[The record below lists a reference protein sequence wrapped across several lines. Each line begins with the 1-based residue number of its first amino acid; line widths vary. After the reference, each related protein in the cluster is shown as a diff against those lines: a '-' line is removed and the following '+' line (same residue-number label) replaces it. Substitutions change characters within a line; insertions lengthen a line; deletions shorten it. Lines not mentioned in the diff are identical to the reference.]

1 MVICA
6 DPADSVRQAE
16 FISDAERVRVRVCG
30 VLKQVKQA
38 VQAQLFFAVA
48 FINFDNMRQSKRF
61 HVFSVCFFRCPAL
74 YCAAFCLMKESI
86 MKDDKLKGVFWA
98 GLSMVLWASSFP
110 VGRTLISNQMTDPV
124 TLGMLRFGLGGVLML
139 AFGPFLKLRGLFR
152 FSIKDG
158 VCLALLGLLGTALM
172 AIFLFT
178 AQKTISS
185 VNSSMIEALS
195 PLLIFILNLCLTRR
209 FSAWQA
215 AGLLFG
221 FGGCLMVLKV
231 VTFDGFYLESYQF
244 GDFLILCSSLCW
256 SLYSVLGRP
265 VIMRVGAYK
274 FTAWTMLFGALWLLV
289 IDIADYDAVICAND
303 FTAIS
308 LVRNLLAAYPQELE
322 RLLIIGCAETCLTE
336 YYSPYILSI
345 RVNFQEYGKAAVTLL
360 ENLKRNPY
368 LSHAVMSIRWDFS
381 PLTSLRKLDGGA
393 RDSSPAS
400 IPESRDIFYQDT
412 ELSGML
418 RLERMLNE
426 CDSLDREIIECLLRE
441 ESYDSISESC
451 FVTVSTI
458 KYRVK
463 KMIGTAEAAD
473 RRDLIRLLRE
483 YLP

>member
-1 MVICA
+1 MILIFVEDTYSHSGWCQDLVDGLVSELKMKRMAFRFIHSIEEMNQSSGYIYVIG
-6 DPADSVRQAE
+6 SSTGWIRT
-16 FISDAERVRVRVCG
+16 
-30 VLKQVKQA
+30 VLKDANWVGIYPILLCNQA
-38 VQAQLFFAVA
+38 
-48 FINFDNMRQSKRF
+48 F
-61 HVFSVCFFRCPAL
+61 HELDVRYSTVCSDTNGSMHHLVDTLIATGRTRIAL
-74 YCAAFCLMKESI
+74 YGTNPHSVSDESRKKAFYYAIGQEDQRDVYI
-86 MKDDKLKGVFWA
+86 NDG
-98 GLSMVLWASSFP
+98 SMERCFRSF
-110 VGRTLISNQMTDPV
+110 Q
-124 TLGMLRFGLGGVLML
+124 
-139 AFGPFLKLRGLFR
+139 GP
-152 FSIKDG
+152 
-158 VCLALLGLLGTALM
+158 M
-172 AIFLFT
+172 
-178 AQKTISS
+178 
-185 VNSSMIEALS
+185 
-195 PLLIFILNLCLTRR
+195 
-209 FSAWQA
+209 
-215 AGLLFG
+215 
-221 FGGCLMVLKV
+221 
-231 VTFDGFYLESYQF
+231 
-244 GDFLILCSSLCW
+244 
-256 SLYSVLGRP
+256 
-265 VIMRVGAYK
+265 
-274 FTAWTMLFGALWLLV
+274 
-289 IDIADYDAVICAND
+289 ADYDAVICAND
-303 FTAIS
+303 FPAIS